1 LVPGHAFLNLFCP
14 LSGSEQAKEKQ
25 MPSHP
30 TLRRHAALVDRM
42 AGAMGVDLEAAVM
55 RGQLAPDDLPYMVLR
70 CTGCANPDGCEAF
83 LQKAAAAPKPGPT
96 PPYFCRNAWVFDDL
110 GRC

>member
-1 LVPGHAFLNLFCP
+1 
-14 LSGSEQAKEKQ
+14 
-25 MPSHP
+25 MPSHT

-42 AGAMGVDLEAAVM
+42 AGAMGVDLQEAVM
-55 RGQLAPDDLPYMVLR
+55 RGQLAPDVLPDMVLR

-83 LQKAAAAPKPGPT
+83 LDKAAAAPKPEAAPT

-110 GRC
+110 GRG